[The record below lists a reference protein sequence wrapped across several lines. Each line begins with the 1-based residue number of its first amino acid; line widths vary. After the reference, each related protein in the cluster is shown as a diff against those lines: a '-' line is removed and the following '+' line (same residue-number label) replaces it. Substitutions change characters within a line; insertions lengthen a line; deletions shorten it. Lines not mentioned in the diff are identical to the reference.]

1 MINTIKKI
9 TQEKMEKTL
18 DHLKKELNKIR
29 TGRAQAGILD
39 DIKVDYYGQSMPI
52 TQLATVNIPEPRM
65 IIIQPWDSS
74 AISAIEK
81 AIMKS
86 ELGINPSNDGKAIR
100 LVIPPL
106 NEERRKD
113 LVKFARKIAEEN
125 KVAIRNERRD
135 AIEKIKTEEKNKA
148 ISEDDSKRLQKE
160 IQELT
165 DTYIKKMDEVLSLK
179 EKEILEV

>member
-1 MINTIKKI
+1 MNNTIKKS
-9 TQEKMEKTL
+9 TQEKMEKTIE
-18 DHLKKELNKIR
+18 HLKKELNKIR

-39 DIKVDYYGQSMPI
+39 DIKVDYYGQTMPI

-65 IIIQPWDSS
+65 ILIQPWDSS

-106 NEERRKD
+106 NEERRKE
-113 LVKFARKIAEEN
+113 LVKFAKKIAEEN

-135 AIEKIKTEEKNKA
+135 AIEKIKSEEKNKA
-148 ISEDDSKRLQKE
+148 LSEDDSKRLQKE
-160 IQELT
+160 IQDLT
-165 DTYIKKMDEVLSLK
+165 DLYIKKIDDLLLLK

>member
-1 MINTIKKI
+1 MINNIKKA
-9 TQEKMEKTL
+9 TQDKMEKTL
-18 DHLKKELNKIR
+18 EHLKKEFNKIR

-39 DIKVDYYGQSMPI
+39 DIKVDYYGQTMPI

-81 AIMKS
+81 AILKS
-86 ELGINPSNDGKAIR
+86 ELGINPNNDGKVIR

-106 NEERRKD
+106 NEERRKE
-113 LVKFARKIAEEN
+113 LVKFSKKIAEEN

-135 AIEKIKTEEKNKA
+135 AIEKIKSEEKNKT

-160 IQELT
+160 IQDLT
-165 DTYIKKMDEVLSLK
+165 DSYVKKIDELLALK
-179 EKEILEV
+179 EKEIMEV